1 MAVPALAP
9 GHRRQ
14 HCDFYLEPNVGTPR
28 PQGFHCQAIQN
39 DSGAV
44 VFRSGNQVTTDYVQP
59 RCGLS
64 PPDFPIP
71 PYPAPIQAG
80 LRAGL
85 GNSVHYRKIK
95 NFRRCAAP
103 ASHGCDHPVL
113 GPGLPKVS
121 VGGRGTRRGAGER
134 NQPWRHSPRS
144 QDTSWPGRDLQT
156 SGRRSELSSVAPRPG
171 LDGGSPRGAQRR
183 GREAAAELTPT
194 RA

>member
-1 MAVPALAP
+1 MESSQTRDQTHVPCIARQILKHWTTRKVLLIFLSEWLSPALAVLWASAQR
-9 GHRRQ
+9 G
-14 HCDFYLEPNVGTPR
+14 C
-28 PQGFHCQAIQN
+28 
-39 DSGAV
+39 GA
-44 VFRSGNQVTTDYVQP
+44 
-59 RCGLS
+59 
-64 PPDFPIP
+64 
-71 PYPAPIQAG
+71 A
-80 LRAGL
+80 L

-183 GREAAAELTPT
+183 GREAAAH
-194 RA
+194 RC

>member
-1 MAVPALAP
+1 MTLAA
-9 GHRRQ
+9 RYWQFR
-14 HCDFYLEPNVGTPR
+14 LWLRGTKTPKTLRLLSGAKCRNSAAPR
-28 PQGFHCQAIQN
+28 SQGFHCQAIQS
-39 DSGAV
+39 DSEAAV
-44 VFRSGNQVTTDYVQP
+44 SRTGNQVKTDYMEP

-95 NFRRCAAP
+95 NFRQCSAP

-134 NQPWRHSPRS
+134 SQPWRHSPRS
-144 QDTSWPGRDLQT
+144 QDASRPGRGLQT
-156 SGRRSELSSVAPRPG
+156 AERSCAL
-171 LDGGSPRGAQRR
+171 
-183 GREAAAELTPT
+183 
-194 RA
+194 